1 MQSMPL
7 PPLRTVSIGRVILHT
22 AAGLGQV
29 NCGYHHTDTV
39 LGSSVSRRPRKL
51 WFQGLRRLL
60 AYGDTAFLGNKLN
73 GEGGSSS
80 VSKPR
85 RKECLSLCTR
95 KKVRLIIPYSQFSAQ
110 RTNQVLLWAA
120 AYSVTIYKGKK
131 EWLGFDSWGNS
142 WLCEVHSGENPSSHY
157 GPGIWLHALEFYPH
171 AQCFKATVLFFL
183 IGNACVFV

>member
-1 MQSMPL
+1 MPQEAVV
-7 PPLRTVSIGRVILHT
+7 PGAKET
-22 AAGLGQV
+22 AGLWGHGLSGKQTQWGGRQLLCKQTQEEGV
-29 NCGYHHTDTV
+29 FV
-39 LGSSVSRRPRKL
+39 LV
-51 WFQGLRRLL
+51 
-60 AYGDTAFLGNKLN
+60 Y
-73 GEGGSSS
+73 
-80 VSKPR
+80 
-85 RKECLSLCTR
+85 KEE
-95 KKVRLIIPYSQFSAQ
+95 RLIIPYSQFSAQ